1 MNFHRKLAA
10 AITGALFL
18 SLLLSSCS
26 HNTDPHAVKIS
37 DAGDVSHL
45 IKTPSQNATGWK
57 ATATRY
63 TLHNSTSPAVS
74 TPGGPIILFDPSRT
88 QKTSSSSGETATGT
102 LVALKSEDG
111 SVRWTRTVK
120 PGFPEEYFR
129 DPDDIEDDMPQ
140 TIFEQALGGNRKFV
154 AVSPNGRYLAVR
166 LLSYM
171 TSKNPH
177 SFDDQHTHITV
188 LDTETGNE
196 VRTVEVTGIVLG
208 HALTNDSLAV
218 ETAENFYPAD
228 TGKLNIFSLTNP
240 QEKPTTIHTNRWLTG
255 ATNNSLLLLEQ
266 DPKNFYGDSIYA
278 LTTLSITGEEEDT
291 ITGVAAIH
299 PGGWIERFKDP
310 ETAATIFQTT
320 QEETQRKKE
329 LDALPRDL
337 VNLDT
342 GTTVDIT
349 GLSTTQAALP
359 TSPGILLQT
368 VTTTG
373 EGKEEKTTRTNRSW
387 LPATPDATELR
398 TDDMQHIGLENR
410 TDKVFSKP
418 IHMGEEDK

>member
-26 HNTDPHAVKIS
+26 HNTGPHAVKIS

-45 IKTPSQNATGWK
+45 IEAPSQNATGWE
-57 ATATRY
+57 ATATRHAIY
-63 TLHNSTSPAVS
+63 DSTSPVLS
-74 TPGGPIILFDPSRT
+74 TPGGPILLFEPTQT
-88 QKTSSSSGETATGT
+88 QKTPTPSGETATGT
-102 LVALKSEDG
+102 LVALNSEDG
-111 SVRWTRTVK
+111 SVRWARTVK
-120 PGFPEEYFR
+120 PVFPENQ
-129 DPDDIEDDMPQ
+129 PNNSDDDTPQ
-140 TIFEQALGGNRKFV
+140 TRFEKDRRGEQKLIA
-154 AVSPNGRYLAVR
+154 ASPNGRYLAVR
-166 LLSYM
+166 LLPYM

-177 SFDDQHTHITV
+177 SFDDQHTHIIV

-240 QEKPTTIHTNRWLTG
+240 QEKPTTIHTNRWLAG
-255 ATNNSLLLLEQ
+255 ATNNSLLLAEQ

-310 ETAATIFQTT
+310 QTAATIFQTT
-320 QEETQRKKE
+320 QEETQRTKE

-337 VNLDT
+337 INLDT
-342 GTTVDIT
+342 RTTFDIT
-349 GLSTTQAALP
+349 GLSTTQVALP
-359 TSPGILLQT
+359 TSPGILLQA

-387 LPATPDATELR
+387 LPATPDAAELR
-398 TDDMQHIGLENR
+398 TDDMQHIGLDNR
-410 TDKVFSKP
+410 ADKVLSKP
-418 IHMGEEDK
+418 IHMGEEDN

>member
-10 AITGALFL
+10 AITGVLFL

-26 HNTDPHAVKIS
+26 HNTDPHAVKNS

-45 IKTPSQNATGWK
+45 IEAPVQNATGWK
-57 ATATRY
+57 ATATWY
-63 TLHNSTSPAVS
+63 AIHNSASPVVS
-74 TPGGPIILFDPSRT
+74 TPGGPIVLFDPSRT

-102 LVALKSEDG
+102 LVALNSEDG
-111 SVRWTRTVK
+111 SVRWARTVE
-120 PGFPEEYFR
+120 PGFPEEYHR
-129 DPDDIEDDMPQ
+129 GPDDIEDDMPQ
-140 TIFEQALGGNRKFV
+140 TIFETALGGRRKFV
-154 AVSPNGRYLAVR
+154 AASPNGRYLAVR
-166 LLSYM
+166 LLPYM

-177 SFDDQHTHITV
+177 SFGDQHTHITV

-228 TGKLNIFSLTNP
+228 TGKLDIFSLENP
-240 QEKPTTIHTNRWLTG
+240 QEKPTTIHTSRWLTG
-255 ATNNSLLLLEQ
+255 ATNNSLLLSQQNTDENYYGYEQ
-266 DPKNFYGDSIYA
+266 LYT

-310 ETAATIFQTT
+310 ETAATIFQKT
-320 QEETQRKKE
+320 QGETQRTKE

-337 VNLDT
+337 VNLET
-342 GTTVDIT
+342 GTTFDIT
-349 GLSTTQAALP
+349 GLSTTEVILP
-359 TSPGILLQT
+359 TSPGILLRT
-368 VTTTG
+368 ATTT
-373 EGKEEKTTRTNRSW
+373 EKDGKESTTYTATSW

-398 TDDMQHIGLENR
+398 TDDMQHIKGE
-410 TDKVFSKP
+410 VASEP
-418 IHMGEEDK
+418 IHMGDEVI

>member
-26 HNTDPHAVKIS
+26 HNTDPHAVKIN

-57 ATATRY
+57 ATATRH

-102 LVALKSEDG
+102 LVALHSEDG

-129 DPDDIEDDMPQ
+129 GPEDIEDDMPQ

-177 SFDDQHTHITV
+177 SFGDQHTHITV

-208 HALTNDSLAV
+208 HALTNNSLAV

-228 TGKLNIFSLTNP
+228 TGKLDVFSLTNP
-240 QEKPTTIHTNRWLTG
+240 QEKPSSIRTNRWLAG
-255 ATNNSLLLLEQ
+255 ATSESLLLTQQ
-266 DPKNFYGDSIYA
+266 DPKGTYQDSIYT
-278 LTTLSITGEEEDT
+278 LTTLSTAGEEKDT
-291 ITGVAAIH
+291 IAGVAAIH

-310 ETAATIFQTT
+310 ETAATIFQRDASTAP
-320 QEETQRKKE
+320 EETQRMKD
-329 LDALPRDL
+329 LNALPRDL
-337 VNLDT
+337 INLET
-342 GTTVDIT
+342 GITFDIT
-349 GLSTTQAALP
+349 GLSTTEVTLP
-359 TSPGILLQT
+359 TSPGILLRT
-368 VTTTG
+368 ATTT
-373 EGKEEKTTRTNRSW
+373 EKDGKESTTYTATSW
-387 LPATPDATELR
+387 LPATPEATELR
-398 TDDMQHIGLENR
+398 TDDMQHIEG
-410 TDKVFSKP
+410 KVASKP
-418 IHMGEEDK
+418 THMGDEVR

>member
-45 IKTPSQNATGWK
+45 IEAPVQNATGWK
-57 ATATRY
+57 ATATWHA
-63 TLHNSTSPAVS
+63 LHDNTSPAVS
-74 TPGGPIILFDPSRT
+74 TPGGPIVLFDPSRT
-88 QKTSSSSGETATGT
+88 QKTSSSPGETATGT
-102 LVALKSEDG
+102 LVALNSKDG
-111 SVRWTRTVK
+111 SVRWARTVE

-129 DPDDIEDDMPQ
+129 EPNDIEDDMPQ

-177 SFDDQHTHITV
+177 SFGDQHTHISV

-240 QEKPTTIHTNRWLTG
+240 QEKPTTTHTNRWLTG
-255 ATNNSLLLLEQ
+255 ATNNSLLLSQQNTDE
-266 DPKNFYGDSIYA
+266 NYYGYKQLYT

-320 QEETQRKKE
+320 QGETQRTKE
-329 LDALPRDL
+329 LNALPRDL
-337 VNLDT
+337 INLET
-342 GTTVDIT
+342 GTTFDIT
-349 GLSTTQAALP
+349 GLSTTEVILP
-359 TSPGILLQT
+359 TSPGILLRT
-368 VTTTG
+368 ATTT
-373 EGKEEKTTRTNRSW
+373 EKDGIESTTYTATSW

-398 TDDMQHIGLENR
+398 TDDMQHIKGE
-410 TDKVFSKP
+410 VASEP
-418 IHMGEEDK
+418 IHMGDEVI

>member
-26 HNTDPHAVKIS
+26 HNTGPHAVQIN

-45 IKTPSQNATGWK
+45 IEAPVQNATGWE
-57 ATATRY
+57 ATATRHAIY
-63 TLHNSTSPAVS
+63 DSTSPVVS
-74 TPGGPIILFDPSRT
+74 TPGGPILLFEPTQT
-88 QKTSSSSGETATGT
+88 QKTPTPSGETATGT

-111 SVRWTRTVK
+111 SVRWARTVK
-120 PGFPEEYFR
+120 PVFPENQ
-129 DPDDIEDDMPQ
+129 PNNSDDDTPQ
-140 TIFEQALGGNRKFV
+140 TRFEKDRRGEQKLIA
-154 AVSPNGRYLAVR
+154 ASPNGRYLAVR
-166 LLSYM
+166 LLPYM
-171 TSKNPH
+171 TSKNSH
-177 SFDDQHTHITV
+177 SFDDQHTHISV

-240 QEKPTTIHTNRWLTG
+240 QEKPTTTHTNRWLTG
-255 ATNNSLLLLEQ
+255 ATNNSLLLSQQNTDE
-266 DPKNFYGDSIYA
+266 NYYGYKQLYT
-278 LTTLSITGEEEDT
+278 LTTLSITGEEEET

-320 QEETQRKKE
+320 QEETQRTKE

-337 VNLDT
+337 INLDT

-349 GLSTTQAALP
+349 GLSTTEVILP
-359 TSPGILLQT
+359 TSPGILLRT
-368 VTTTG
+368 ATTT
-373 EGKEEKTTRTNRSW
+373 EKDGKESTTYTATSW
-387 LPATPDATELR
+387 LPATPDTTELR
-398 TDDMQHIGLENR
+398 TDDMQHIGLGNR
-410 TDKVFSKP
+410 ADKVLSKP
-418 IHMGEEDK
+418 THMGEEDK

>member
-10 AITGALFL
+10 AITGILFL

-88 QKTSSSSGETATGT
+88 QKTSSSPGETATGT
-102 LVALKSEDG
+102 LVALHSEDG

-129 DPDDIEDDMPQ
+129 EPNDIEDDMPQ

-177 SFDDQHTHITV
+177 SFGDQHTHIIV

-228 TGKLNIFSLTNP
+228 TGKLDIFSLENP
-240 QEKPTTIHTNRWLTG
+240 QEKPTTIHTSRWLAG
-255 ATNNSLLLLEQ
+255 ATKNSLLLSQQNTDENYYGYEQ
-266 DPKNFYGDSIYA
+266 LYT

-310 ETAATIFQTT
+310 ETAATIFQKT
-320 QEETQRKKE
+320 QGETQRKKE

-337 VNLDT
+337 VNLET

-349 GLSTTQAALP
+349 GLSTTEVILP
-359 TSPGILLQT
+359 TSPGILLRT
-368 VTTTG
+368 ATTT
-373 EGKEEKTTRTNRSW
+373 EKDGKESTTYTATSW

-398 TDDMQHIGLENR
+398 TDDMQHIKGE
-410 TDKVFSKP
+410 VASKP
-418 IHMGEEDK
+418 IHMGDEVI

>member
-1 MNFHRKLAA
+1 MKFHSKLAA

-18 SLLLSSCS
+18 SLLLSSCT
-26 HNTDPHAVKIS
+26 HNTGPHAVQIN

-45 IKTPSQNATGWK
+45 IEAPVQNATGWE
-57 ATATRY
+57 ATATRHAIY
-63 TLHNSTSPAVS
+63 DSTSPVVS
-74 TPGGPIILFDPSRT
+74 TPGGPILLFDPSRT
-88 QKTSSSSGETATGT
+88 QKTSSPSGETATGT
-102 LVALKSEDG
+102 LVALNSEDG
-111 SVRWTRTVK
+111 SARWARTVK
-120 PGFPEEYFR
+120 PVFPENQ
-129 DPDDIEDDMPQ
+129 PTNSDDDTPQ
-140 TIFEQALGGNRKFV
+140 TRFEKDRRGAQKLIA
-154 AVSPNGRYLAVR
+154 ASPNGRYLAVR
-166 LLSYM
+166 LLPYM

-255 ATNNSLLLLEQ
+255 ATNNSLLLAEQ

-310 ETAATIFQTT
+310 QTAATIFQTT
-320 QEETQRKKE
+320 QEEKQRTKD
-329 LDALPRDL
+329 LLALPRDL
-337 VNLDT
+337 INLDT
-342 GTTVDIT
+342 RTTFDIT
-349 GLSTTQAALP
+349 GLSTTQVTLP
-359 TSPGILLQT
+359 TSPGILLRT
-368 VTTTG
+368 ATTT
-373 EGKEEKTTRTNRSW
+373 EKDGKESTTYTATSW
-387 LPATPDATELR
+387 LPATPDTTELR

-410 TDKVFSKP
+410 TDKVLSKP
-418 IHMGEEDK
+418 IHMGEEDN

>member
-26 HNTDPHAVKIS
+26 HNTGPHAVQIN

-45 IKTPSQNATGWK
+45 IEAPVQNATGWE
-57 ATATRY
+57 ATATRHAIY
-63 TLHNSTSPAVS
+63 DSTSPVVS
-74 TPGGPIILFDPSRT
+74 TPGGPILLFEPTQT
-88 QKTSSSSGETATGT
+88 QKTPTPSEETATGT
-102 LVALKSEDG
+102 LVALNSEDG
-111 SVRWTRTVK
+111 SVRWARTVK
-120 PGFPEEYFR
+120 PVFPENQ
-129 DPDDIEDDMPQ
+129 PNNSDDDTPQ
-140 TIFEQALGGNRKFV
+140 TRFEKDRRGAQKLIA
-154 AVSPNGRYLAVR
+154 ASPNGRYLAVR

-177 SFDDQHTHITV
+177 SFNDQHTHITV

-240 QEKPTTIHTNRWLTG
+240 QEKPTTTHTNRWLTG
-255 ATNNSLLLLEQ
+255 ATNNSLLLAEQ

-310 ETAATIFQTT
+310 QTAATVFQTT

-349 GLSTTQAALP
+349 GLSTTQVALP

>member
-10 AITGALFL
+10 TITGALFL

-26 HNTDPHAVKIS
+26 HNTGPHAVQIN
-37 DAGDVSHL
+37 DAGDISHL

-57 ATATRY
+57 ATATW
-63 TLHNSTSPAVS
+63 HAIHKSASPVVP
-74 TPGGPIILFDPSRT
+74 TPGGPIVLFDPSRT

-111 SVRWTRTVK
+111 SVRWARTVK
-120 PGFPEEYFR
+120 PIFPENQ
-129 DPDDIEDDMPQ
+129 PNNSDDDTPQ
-140 TIFEQALGGNRKFV
+140 TRFEKDRRGEQKLIA
-154 AVSPNGRYLAVR
+154 ASPNGRYLAVR

-177 SFDDQHTHITV
+177 SFGDQHTHIIV

-240 QEKPTTIHTNRWLTG
+240 QEKPTTTHTNRWLTG
-255 ATNNSLLLLEQ
+255 ATNNSLLLAEQ

-310 ETAATIFQTT
+310 QTAATIFQTT
-320 QEETQRKKE
+320 QEETQRTKE

-337 VNLDT
+337 INLDT
-342 GTTVDIT
+342 RTTFDIT
-349 GLSTTQAALP
+349 GLSTTQVALP
-359 TSPGILLQT
+359 TSPGILLRT
-368 VTTTG
+368 ATTT
-373 EGKEEKTTRTNRSW
+373 EKDGKESTTYTATSW
-387 LPATPDATELR
+387 LPATPDTTELR
-398 TDDMQHIGLENR
+398 TDDMQQIDLDNKAN
-410 TDKVFSKP
+410 KVLSKP

>member
-26 HNTDPHAVKIS
+26 HNTDPHAVKIN

-57 ATATRY
+57 ATATRH

-102 LVALKSEDG
+102 LVALHSEDG

-129 DPDDIEDDMPQ
+129 GPEDIEDDMPQ

-177 SFDDQHTHITV
+177 SFGDQHTHITV

-240 QEKPTTIHTNRWLTG
+240 QEKPTTTHTNRWLTG
-255 ATNNSLLLLEQ
+255 ATNNSLLLSQQNTDE
-266 DPKNFYGDSIYA
+266 NYYGYKQLYT
-278 LTTLSITGEEEDT
+278 LTTLSITGEEEET

-310 ETAATIFQTT
+310 ETAATIFQKTPG
-320 QEETQRKKE
+320 ETQRKKE

-337 VNLDT
+337 VNLET
-342 GTTVDIT
+342 GTTFDIT
-349 GLSTTQAALP
+349 GLSTTEVILP
-359 TSPGILLQT
+359 TSPGILLRT
-368 VTTTG
+368 ATTT
-373 EGKEEKTTRTNRSW
+373 EKDGKESTTYTATSW

-398 TDDMQHIGLENR
+398 TDDMQHIKGE
-410 TDKVFSKP
+410 VASKP
-418 IHMGEEDK
+418 IHMGDEVR

>member
-26 HNTDPHAVKIS
+26 HNTGPHAVKIN

-45 IKTPSQNATGWK
+45 IEAPSQNATGWE
-57 ATATRY
+57 ATATRHAIY
-63 TLHNSTSPAVS
+63 DSTSPVVS
-74 TPGGPIILFDPSRT
+74 TPGGPILLFEPTQT
-88 QKTSSSSGETATGT
+88 QKTPTPSGETATGT

-111 SVRWTRTVK
+111 SVRWARTVK
-120 PGFPEEYFR
+120 PIFPENQ
-129 DPDDIEDDMPQ
+129 PNNSDDDTPQ
-140 TIFEQALGGNRKFV
+140 TRFEKDRRGEQKLIA
-154 AVSPNGRYLAVR
+154 ASPNGRYLAVR
-166 LLSYM
+166 LLPYM

-208 HALTNDSLAV
+208 HALTNNALAV

-228 TGKLNIFSLTNP
+228 TGKLDIFSLKNP
-240 QEKPTTIHTNRWLTG
+240 QEKPTTTHTSRWLTG
-255 ATNNSLLLLEQ
+255 AANNSLLLAEQ

-310 ETAATIFQTT
+310 QTAATIFQTT

-342 GTTVDIT
+342 GTTFDIT
-349 GLSTTQAALP
+349 GLSTTQVALP

-398 TDDMQHIGLENR
+398 TDDMQHIDLENR
-410 TDKVFSKP
+410 TDKVLSKP
-418 IHMGEEDK
+418 THMGEEDK

>member
-1 MNFHRKLAA
+1 MQIN
-10 AITGALFL
+10 
-18 SLLLSSCS
+18 
-26 HNTDPHAVKIS
+26 

-45 IKTPSQNATGWK
+45 IEAPVQNATGWE
-57 ATATRY
+57 ATATRHAIY
-63 TLHNSTSPAVS
+63 DSTSPVVS
-74 TPGGPIILFDPSRT
+74 TPGGPILLFEPTQT
-88 QKTSSSSGETATGT
+88 QKTPTPSGETATGT
-102 LVALKSEDG
+102 LVALNSEDG
-111 SVRWTRTVK
+111 SVRWARTVE
-120 PGFPEEYFR
+120 PGFPEEYHR
-129 DPDDIEDDMPQ
+129 GPDDIEDDMPQ
-140 TIFEQALGGNRKFV
+140 TIFETALGGRRKFV
-154 AVSPNGRYLAVR
+154 AASPNGRYLAVR
-166 LLSYM
+166 LLPYM

-177 SFDDQHTHITV
+177 SFGDQHTHITV

-228 TGKLNIFSLTNP
+228 TGKLDIFSLENP
-240 QEKPTTIHTNRWLTG
+240 QEKPTTIHTSRWLTG
-255 ATNNSLLLLEQ
+255 ATNNSLLLSQQNTDENYYGYEQ
-266 DPKNFYGDSIYA
+266 LYT

-310 ETAATIFQTT
+310 ETAATIFQKT
-320 QEETQRKKE
+320 QGETQRTKE

-337 VNLDT
+337 VNLET
-342 GTTVDIT
+342 GTTFDIT
-349 GLSTTQAALP
+349 GLSTTQVALP

>member
-10 AITGALFL
+10 AITGVLFL

-37 DAGDVSHL
+37 GAGDVSHL
-45 IKTPSQNATGWK
+45 IETPVQNATGWK

-102 LVALKSEDG
+102 LVALHSEDG
-111 SVRWTRTVK
+111 SVRWTRTVE

-129 DPDDIEDDMPQ
+129 GPEDIEDDMPQ

-177 SFDDQHTHITV
+177 SFGDQHTHITV

-228 TGKLNIFSLTNP
+228 TGKLNIFSLENP
-240 QEKPTTIHTNRWLTG
+240 QEKPTTTHTNRWLTG
-255 ATNNSLLLLEQ
+255 ATNNSLLLSQQNTDE
-266 DPKNFYGDSIYA
+266 NYYGYKQLYT
-278 LTTLSITGEEEDT
+278 LTTLSITGEEEET

-310 ETAATIFQTT
+310 ETAATIFQKT
-320 QEETQRKKE
+320 QGETQRKKE

-337 VNLDT
+337 VNLET
-342 GTTVDIT
+342 GTTFDIT
-349 GLSTTQAALP
+349 GLSTTEVILP
-359 TSPGILLQT
+359 TSPGILLRT
-368 VTTTG
+368 ATTT
-373 EGKEEKTTRTNRSW
+373 EKDGKESTTYTATSW
-387 LPATPDATELR
+387 LPATPDTTELR
-398 TDDMQHIGLENR
+398 TDDMQHIKGE
-410 TDKVFSKP
+410 VASKP
-418 IHMGEEDK
+418 IHMGDEVR

>member
-45 IKTPSQNATGWK
+45 IEAPVQNATGWK
-57 ATATRY
+57 ATATWHA
-63 TLHNSTSPAVS
+63 LHDNTSPAVS
-74 TPGGPIILFDPSRT
+74 TPGGPIVLFDPSRT
-88 QKTSSSSGETATGT
+88 QKTSSSPGETATGT
-102 LVALKSEDG
+102 LVALNSKDG
-111 SVRWTRTVK
+111 SVRWARTVE

-129 DPDDIEDDMPQ
+129 EPNDIEDDMPQ

-177 SFDDQHTHITV
+177 SFGDQHTHISV

-240 QEKPTTIHTNRWLTG
+240 QEKPTTTHTNRWLTG
-255 ATNNSLLLLEQ
+255 ATNNSLLLSQQNTDE
-266 DPKNFYGDSIYA
+266 NYYGYKQLYT

-342 GTTVDIT
+342 GTTFDIT
-349 GLSTTQAALP
+349 GLSTTQVALP
-359 TSPGILLQT
+359 TSPGILLQA

-398 TDDMQHIGLENR
+398 TDDMQHIKGE
-410 TDKVFSKP
+410 VASEP
-418 IHMGEEDK
+418 IHMGDEVI

>member
-45 IKTPSQNATGWK
+45 IEAPVQNATGWK
-57 ATATRY
+57 ATATWHA
-63 TLHNSTSPAVS
+63 LHDNTSPAVS
-74 TPGGPIILFDPSRT
+74 TPGGPIVLFDPSRT
-88 QKTSSSSGETATGT
+88 QKTSSSPGETATGT
-102 LVALKSEDG
+102 LVALNSKDG
-111 SVRWTRTVK
+111 SVRWARTVE

-129 DPDDIEDDMPQ
+129 EPNDIEDDMPQ

-177 SFDDQHTHITV
+177 SFGDQHTHITV

-240 QEKPTTIHTNRWLTG
+240 QEKPTTTHTNRWLTG
-255 ATNNSLLLLEQ
+255 ATNNSLLLSQQNTDE
-266 DPKNFYGDSIYA
+266 NYYGYKQLYT
-278 LTTLSITGEEEDT
+278 LTTLSITGEEEET

-320 QEETQRKKE
+320 QGETQRTKE

-337 VNLDT
+337 INLDT

-349 GLSTTQAALP
+349 GLSTTEVILP
-359 TSPGILLQT
+359 TSPGILLRT
-368 VTTTG
+368 ATTT
-373 EGKEEKTTRTNRSW
+373 EKDGIESTTYTATSW

-398 TDDMQHIGLENR
+398 ADDMQHIE
-410 TDKVFSKP
+410 DEVASEP
-418 IHMGEEDK
+418 IHMGDKVR

>member
-26 HNTDPHAVKIS
+26 HNTGPHAVQIN

-45 IKTPSQNATGWK
+45 IEAPVQNATGWE
-57 ATATRY
+57 ATATRHAIY
-63 TLHNSTSPAVS
+63 DSTSPVVS
-74 TPGGPIILFDPSRT
+74 TPGGPILLFEPTQT
-88 QKTSSSSGETATGT
+88 QKTPTPSGETATGT
-102 LVALKSEDG
+102 LVALNSEDG
-111 SVRWTRTVK
+111 SVRWARTVK
-120 PGFPEEYFR
+120 PVFPENQ
-129 DPDDIEDDMPQ
+129 PNNSDDDTPQ
-140 TIFEQALGGNRKFV
+140 TRFEKDRRGEQKLIA
-154 AVSPNGRYLAVR
+154 ASPNGRYLAVR

-177 SFDDQHTHITV
+177 SFDDQHTHISV

-240 QEKPTTIHTNRWLTG
+240 QEKPTTTHTNRWLTG
-255 ATNNSLLLLEQ
+255 ATNNSLLLAEQ

-310 ETAATIFQTT
+310 QTAATIFQTT

-349 GLSTTQAALP
+349 GLSTTQVALP

>member
-10 AITGALFL
+10 AITGVLFL
-18 SLLLSSCS
+18 SPLLSSCS
-26 HNTDPHAVKIS
+26 HNTDPHAVKIN

-45 IKTPSQNATGWK
+45 IETPSQNATGWK
-57 ATATRY
+57 AAATWFAI
-63 TLHNSTSPAVS
+63 HNSASPVVS
-74 TPGGPIILFDPSRT
+74 TPGGPIVLFDPSRT

-102 LVALKSEDG
+102 LVALHSEDG
-111 SVRWTRTVK
+111 SVRWARAVE

-129 DPDDIEDDMPQ
+129 EPNDIEDDMPQ
-140 TIFEQALGGNRKFV
+140 TIFEKALGGRRKFV
-154 AVSPNGRYLAVR
+154 AASPNGRYLAVR
-166 LLSYM
+166 LLPYM

-177 SFDDQHTHITV
+177 SFGDQHTHITV

-228 TGKLNIFSLTNP
+228 TGKIDIFSLTNP
-240 QEKPTTIHTNRWLTG
+240 QEKPTTTHTNRWLTG
-255 ATNNSLLLLEQ
+255 TTKNSLLLSQQNTDENYYSYEQ
-266 DPKNFYGDSIYA
+266 LYT

-291 ITGVAAIH
+291 ITGVTAIH

-310 ETAATIFQTT
+310 EAAATIFQTT
-320 QEETQRKKE
+320 QGETQRKKE

-337 VNLDT
+337 INLET
-342 GTTVDIT
+342 GTTFDIT
-349 GLSTTQAALP
+349 GLSTTEVILP
-359 TSPGILLQT
+359 TGPGILMRT
-368 VTTTG
+368 ATTT
-373 EGKEEKTTRTNRSW
+373 EKDGKESTTYTATSW

-398 TDDMQHIGLENR
+398 TDDMQHIKGE
-410 TDKVFSKP
+410 VASEP
-418 IHMGEEDK
+418 IHMGDKVI

>member
-1 MNFHRKLAA
+1 MK
-10 AITGALFL
+10 
-18 SLLLSSCS
+18 
-26 HNTDPHAVKIS
+26 
-37 DAGDVSHL
+37 
-45 IKTPSQNATGWK
+45 
-57 ATATRY
+57 
-63 TLHNSTSPAVS
+63 
-74 TPGGPIILFDPSRT
+74 PI
-88 QKTSSSSGETATGT
+88 
-102 LVALKSEDG
+102 
-111 SVRWTRTVK
+111 
-120 PGFPEEYFR
+120 FPENQ
-129 DPDDIEDDMPQ
+129 PNNSDDDTPQ
-140 TIFEQALGGNRKFV
+140 TRFEKDRRGEQKLIA
-154 AVSPNGRYLAVR
+154 ASPNGRYLAVR
-166 LLSYM
+166 LLPYM

-228 TGKLNIFSLTNP
+228 TGKLDIFSLKNP
-240 QEKPTTIHTNRWLTG
+240 QEKPTTTHTSRWLTG
-255 ATNNSLLLLEQ
+255 AANNSLLLAEQ

-310 ETAATIFQTT
+310 QTAATIFQTT

-342 GTTVDIT
+342 GTTFDIT
-349 GLSTTQAALP
+349 GLSTTQVALP

-398 TDDMQHIGLENR
+398 TDDMQHIDLENR
-410 TDKVFSKP
+410 TDKVLSKP
-418 IHMGEEDK
+418 THMGEEDK